1 MSLKIH
7 TKIPTK
13 SPFLENLQFAIAVKV
28 TVAVAVCKLTKN
40 NSVAGVLLWIFQKCL
55 EELFCRASGNDC
67 FWQSSLNR
75 FKDYVYQDK
84 RNSKKG
90 LRRNFP

>member
-40 NSVAGVLLWIFQKCL
+40 NSVAGVLL
-55 EELFCRASGNDC
+55 
-67 FWQSSLNR
+67 
-75 FKDYVYQDK
+75 
-84 RNSKKG
+84 
-90 LRRNFP
+90 